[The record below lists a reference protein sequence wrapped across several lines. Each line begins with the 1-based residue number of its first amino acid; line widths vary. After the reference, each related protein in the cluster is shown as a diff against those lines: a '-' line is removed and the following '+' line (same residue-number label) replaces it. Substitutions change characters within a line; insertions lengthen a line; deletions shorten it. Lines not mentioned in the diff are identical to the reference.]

1 LSELRNSELNR
12 ILHTVKIIAT
22 AAAVAFVVFSCS
34 GNEAKEITD
43 LSILPMQAVD
53 NMFTVQTENGKLKN
67 RMETDRMEHYEN
79 DSLKTDLFLGSFAV
93 YNYNDEG
100 LLETILL
107 ADKAKHTTRKIKDSE
122 IWEVTGNVSIQNVI
136 KQETMETDTIYWDQS
151 THQIYTD
158 SYIRMYSKD
167 GYMQGY
173 GMHSDDKAREAVLLK
188 PFNSYSVV
196 VQDTTAVII
205 DSVNFIG
212 PFREK

>member
-1 LSELRNSELNR
+1 
-12 ILHTVKIIAT
+12 
-22 AAAVAFVVFSCS
+22 
-34 GNEAKEITD
+34 
-43 LSILPMQAVD
+43 MQVVD
-53 NMFTVQTENGKLKN
+53 NMTTMQTENGKMRI

-79 DSLKTDLFLGSFAV
+79 DSLKIDLFLESFAV
-93 YNYNDEG
+93 YNYNEEG

-107 ADKAKHTTRKIKDSE
+107 SDKARHIVRKQEEGE

-136 KQETMETDTIYWDQS
+136 KQETIETDTLYWDQS

-167 GYMQGY
+167 GLMQGY
-173 GMHSDDKAREAVLLK
+173 GMRSDDKARESVLLK

-196 VQDTTAVII
+196 VQDTTMVII